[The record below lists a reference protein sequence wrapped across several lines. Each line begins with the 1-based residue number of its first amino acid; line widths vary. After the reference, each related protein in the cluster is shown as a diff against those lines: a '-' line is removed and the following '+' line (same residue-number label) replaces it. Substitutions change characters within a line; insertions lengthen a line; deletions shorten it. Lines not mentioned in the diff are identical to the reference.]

1 MGSCN
6 CGYPTEYF
14 IDEVPEECI
23 CQACNKVLQFPI
35 KVSGCTHVV
44 CYGCI
49 ETNDFTC
56 PVNSC
61 GNRCTCHFLVQ
72 DDAVEERVNNLH
84 VHCPSDCGWFGS
96 MSDCINK
103 HLETYC
109 LQYSGGNG
117 GLSRTESIHT
127 PNAENVKPKLG
138 DLLLRVVYLQKWYVY
153 LQKWYYCLKVLISI
167 LFWLLNGRY
176 FHMLMNFIASILKI
190 HKDVLIFFSNNDENR
205 RFKKLVETDLKV
217 FENHLHVRSDGEG
230 GGGVYQ
236 TLTYSAWLQVARW
249 TFYYARNIF
258 SGKLFAVDVGAGL
271 NLPAIIASYFT
282 DVAWIGCEIDK
293 QRVCLAAK
301 AAIVVEN
308 SGYGH
313 SSCGFL
319 HADVEQPL
327 NFGGVNIVFLWD
339 RVITRDVVIGVYHS
353 LVRSYTHPFLLVQSN
368 YHWYRRKAILQEC
381 FGSVTEVDRLVGV
394 QFKGS
399 TNGSSD
405 TLVLS
410 LVAEPNPI
418 VQASLP
424 YLSDKSPSL
433 IDYLNRFET
442 RQQRLDWFEFLVN
455 KCDMPRESRRKT
467 KVTKLTYGNDFSQC
481 P

>member
-1 MGSCN
+1 MGSSN

-14 IDEVPEECI
+14 INKVPEECI
-23 CQACNKVLQFPI
+23 CQACSKVLQYPI

-56 PVNSC
+56 PVNRC
-61 GNRCTCHFLVQ
+61 GNRCTCQFLVE
-72 DDAVEERVNNLH
+72 DDAIEEMVNNLH
-84 VHCPSDCGWFGS
+84 VHCPAGCGWYGS
-96 MSDCINK
+96 MSDCIHK
-103 HLETYC
+103 HLKMYC
-109 LQYSGGNG
+109 LQYSGG
-117 GLSRTESIHT
+117 LSRIESIHT
-127 PNAENVKPKLG
+127 PDAENVKLQLG
-138 DLLLRVVYLQKWYVY
+138 DLLLRVIY
-153 LQKWYYCLKVLISI
+153 LQKWYYCLQGWISI
-167 LFWLLNGRY
+167 LFWMLKGRY
-176 FHMLMNFIASILKI
+176 YLKLMNFIAYILKI
-190 HKDVLIFFSNNDENR
+190 HKDILTVFFYNEEDR
-205 RFKKLVETDLKV
+205 RFKKMIEHHLKV
-217 FENHLHVRSDGEG
+217 FENHLHVPSEDEE

-236 TLTYSAWLQVARW
+236 TLRYSSWVQVARW

-293 QRVCLAAK
+293 QRVYLAAK
-301 AAIVVEN
+301 AAILLEN

-319 HADVEQPL
+319 HTDVKQPL

-339 RVITRDVVIGVYHS
+339 RVITSDVVEGVYHS
-353 LVRSYTHPFLLVQSN
+353 LVRSYSHPFLLVQSN
-368 YHWYRRKAILQEC
+368 YHWNERKAILQDC
-381 FGSVTEVDRLVGV
+381 FGSVTEVDRLVGMP
-394 QFKGS
+394 FKANQ
-399 TNGSSD
+399 NGSSD

-410 LVAEPNPI
+410 LVAEPNPC

-433 IDYLNRFET
+433 MDYLNRFET

-455 KCDMPRESRRKT
+455 KCDTPRESRRKT
-467 KVTKLTYGNDFSQC
+467 KVTKLTYGDDFSQC